1 MPKLDITVAGPKNEA
16 TREAIVDIEA
26 KANVLPTS
34 LTRDLWCLIL
44 GTQNLKIRTVSRQI
58 IQFARMS
65 KVFVEIAH
73 RVSCKTVFFLVNY
86 ATLVLL
92 RQPFTRKM
100 KLLLKHPSNSS
111 IDATFTDLSTQ
122 ETCIVIVVASLQKD
136 SIIVPALKHK
146 PKSTWQSYI
155 KERR

>member
-1 MPKLDITVAGPKNEA
+1 MPKLDITVAGPKNKA
-16 TREAIVDIEA
+16 TREAIVDTGA

-34 LTRDLWCLIL
+34 LARALGCLIL
-44 GTQNLKIRTVSRQI
+44 GTQNLKMRIVSGQI

-92 RQPFTRKM
+92 RHFFAR
-100 KLLLKHPSNSS
+100 
-111 IDATFTDLSTQ
+111 
-122 ETCIVIVVASLQKD
+122 
-136 SIIVPALKHK
+136 
-146 PKSTWQSYI
+146 
-155 KERR
+155 